1 MILPLFSNQLTME
14 TTKNTTKEATNQLQ
28 HSLLIKMEDYGSTSV
43 ELYKQKAIEKAAEFS
58 STIISKLSL
67 AFAFIMMSIT
77 ITIGLS
83 LWIGEQMGKAY
94 LGFFTVALGFVV
106 IYLVLLTVLNPLKND
121 IKNKII
127 FKLLN

>member
-1 MILPLFSNQLTME
+1 ME
-14 TTKNTTKEATNQLQ
+14 TTKNTTKEATNQLK

-67 AFAFIMMSIT
+67 AFVFIMMSIT

-83 LWIGEQMGKAY
+83 LWIGEQMGKTY

-106 IYLVLLTVLNPLKND
+106 IYLILLAALNPLKND